1 MITSSVSTRGQL
13 VIPHKLRKKY
23 GLKPHTIVRWIDTGE
38 GLMLIP
44 MGTINRA
51 PTNKNN
57 NNININDPVTSSRGM
72 LKGTKVSTHSL
83 LEAKKEDKLLEEKGL
98 KG

>member
-1 MITSSVSTRGQL
+1 MITSSVSTKGQL
-13 VIPHKLRKKY
+13 VIPYSLRKKY
-23 GLKPHTIVRWIDTGE
+23 DIKPHTMVRWIDTGE
-38 GLMLIP
+38 GIMLIP
-44 MGTINRA
+44 Y
-51 PTNKNN
+51 NN
-57 NNININDPVTSSRGM
+57 ANNINNIIDPVTSSRGM

>member
-23 GLKPHTIVRWIDTGE
+23 GIESHSQVRWIDTGQ

-44 MGTINRA
+44 LTD
-51 PTNKNN
+51 
-57 NNININDPVTSSRGM
+57 DPATSSRGM
-72 LKGTKVSTHSL
+72 LKKTKVSTHSL
-83 LEAKKEDKLLEEKGL
+83 LEARKEDKALEGQKRNE
-98 KG
+98 